1 MEESETLAG
10 ARLIGGQLSE
20 NFTPPTRAHQV
31 QHEHT
36 HVFAH
41 FATREPTLGKTLNF
55 SFRAG
60 FRSPAVAASMGDFT
74 SQRNSISISESMR
87 VSERSC

>member
-20 NFTPPTRAHQV
+20 NFTRAHQV

-87 VSERSC
+87 VRSERSC